1 MVPMVVATNL
11 TKTFGARTA
20 VEHVSIT
27 LSSGEVVA
35 LLGPNGAG
43 KTTTLRLLGG
53 LLAPTSGT
61 VAVDGV
67 VRDQASWPAA
77 RRHIG
82 FLTETPGL
90 WDRLTI
96 EANLLTYARLHG
108 LDQSTR
114 RVRTSLE
121 RFGLDDRAREPA
133 GTLSKGLRQKVALAR
148 ALLHDPSVVL
158 LDEPTAGL
166 DPEMTR
172 SVRDLILQLRER
184 GRAVLLSTHN
194 LDEAERVADRVVVM
208 RRTIVAVD
216 TPGRLRARLGV
227 GRVRV
232 TVAGAAAPFSSAAA
246 AAGASDVRA
255 DADTLSCSLG
265 DVSRQTPALV
275 EGLVRAGARIR
286 AVVPED
292 AGLEAIYLALMSESE
307 DRP

>member
-1 MVPMVVATNL
+1 
-11 TKTFGARTA
+11 
-20 VEHVSIT
+20 
-27 LSSGEVVA
+27 
-35 LLGPNGAG
+35 
-43 KTTTLRLLGG
+43 
-53 LLAPTSGT
+53 

-67 VRDQASWPAA
+67 VRDKATWPAA

-108 LDQSTR
+108 LDQSAC
-114 RVRTSLE
+114 RVRTLLE
-121 RFGLDDRAREPA
+121 RFGLDDRARERA

-172 SVRDLILQLRER
+172 SVRDLILQLRGR

-216 TPGRLRARLGV
+216 TPDRLRARLGV

-232 TVAGAAAPFSSAAA
+232 TVEGAAARFAPVAV

-255 DADTLSCSLG
+255 DAGTLSCSLG

-275 EGLVRAGARIR
+275 EGLVRSGARIS

-292 AGLEAIYLALMSESE
+292 AGLEAVYLALMSESE